1 MPDQRR
7 YCYVSGLRLGVP
19 ALEELCAQGRPPH
32 LVVSYP
38 AELAHRSGYVDFEEI
53 TRRHDLPHLRAADI
67 NTDEVRDAL
76 SAHRIDLM
84 VVAGWSQLVHEQV
97 LSSLPLGGVGLHP
110 SPLPVGRGRA
120 PIPWTILRDMR
131 SSAVTLFH
139 LEREADAG
147 DIVDRIWFDLAADVT
162 ATGLYERAAHLQ
174 SELLVRNLDALLEE
188 RAPRRPQTGHVSVW
202 PRRRPS
208 DGRLDLTAAGRDVDR
223 MVRALAAPY
232 PGAFAMFG
240 GARITLSRGSLS
252 EEVVG
257 GDPGQIVSA
266 GPGREWGVTCGDG
279 SVFVPEAVRVDE
291 GVLADPTSL
300 AMFRPGRYF
309 DAPSEHMLAATRR
322 TPVPGNGDAE
332 HRRPAARIHD
342 GLDDRFDNEL
352 GGRHGDQL
360 DSQFNTRSGLN
371 RR

>member
-19 ALEELCAQGRPPH
+19 ALEELCAQGHPPS

-53 TRRHDLPHLRAADI
+53 TRRHDLPHVRAADI

-76 SAHRIDLM
+76 AAHRIDLM
-84 VVAGWSQLVHEQV
+84 VVAGWSQLVHEEV
-97 LSSLPLGGVGLHP
+97 LAALPLGGVGLHP

-139 LEREADAG
+139 LAREADAG
-147 DIVDRIWFDLAADVT
+147 DIVDRTWFDVAADVT
-162 ATGLYERAAHLQ
+162 ATGLYERIGHLQ

-188 RAPRRPQTGHVSVW
+188 RAPRRPQSGHVSVW

-223 MVRALAAPY
+223 MVRALAEPY

-240 GARITLSRGSLS
+240 GARITLSAGALS
-252 EEVVG
+252 DEAVG

-279 SVFVPEAVRVDE
+279 SVFVPEAIRVDE

-300 AMFRPGRYF
+300 AMFRPGSYF

-332 HRRPAARIHD
+332 HRHPAAQYNGQHD
-342 GLDDRFDNEL
+342 LDS
-352 GGRHGDQL
+352 QL
-360 DSQFNTRSGLN
+360 DSRRDLN

>member
-19 ALEELCAQGRPPH
+19 ALEELCAQGSPPS

-38 AELAHRSGYVDFEEI
+38 AELAHRSGYTDFEEV
-53 TRRHDLPHLRAADI
+53 TRRHGLPHLRAADI

-76 SAHRIDLM
+76 AAHRIDLM
-84 VVAGWSQLVHEQV
+84 VVAGWSQLVHEDV
-97 LSSLPLGGVGLHP
+97 LASLPLGGVGLHP

-139 LEREADAG
+139 LTREAFSG
-147 DIVDRIWFDLAADVT
+147 DVVDRIWFDVAEDVT
-162 ATGLYERAAHLQ
+162 ASGLYDRTGHLQ
-174 SELLVRNLDALLEE
+174 SELLVRNLDALLEGN
-188 RAPRRPQTGHVSVW
+188 APRRPQRGHGSEW

-208 DGRLDLTAAGRDVDR
+208 DGHLDLAAAGRDVDR
-223 MVRALAAPY
+223 MVRALADPY

-240 GARITLSRGSLS
+240 GARITLCGGRLS
-252 EEVVG
+252 DEVEG
-257 GDPGQIVSA
+257 GDAGQIVSA

-279 SVFVPEAVRVDE
+279 RVFVPESLRVDE
-291 GVLADPTSL
+291 GVRAEPTSL

-309 DAPSEHMLAATRR
+309 DVPSDHMMAATRR
-322 TPVPGNGDAE
+322 TPIPGFEIPYPGAQYDGS
-332 HRRPAARIHD
+332 HDSDQRI
-342 GLDDRFDNEL
+342 
-352 GGRHGDQL
+352 GRDEGRD
-360 DSQFNTRSGLN
+360 LN
-371 RR
+371 SR